1 MTTRIAFFFLS
12 SLIVLLA
19 APSFAEGEYDA
30 ATVVPLDGASPDLR
44 VR

>member
-19 APSFAEGEYDA
+19 VPSFAKDEYDA
-30 ATVVPLDGASPDLR
+30 ETSIPLDGASPVLHGG
-44 VR
+44 